1 MKKLIIYLLIPL
13 SLSGGCWGS
22 DSKIALLKTK
32 IEQALAQLN
41 DKMIDD
47 KEEVK
52 RQLNVMYELDQAI
65 RQACIRDRENPKV
78 MSLVRNMDRANMH
91 HLKKLIEKYGWITIS
106 EFGRQASRQA
116 WLLVQH
122 ADEDLGFQQQCLKT
136 MKNLVSKNEV
146 EPQHFA
152 YLYDRVA
159 LKTSHMGL
167 KQKYGTQI
175 QQKDD
180 KWELLPF
187 EGTLEDVNRCRREVG
202 LDSVEDYLK
211 MSEKLYSQ

>member
-1 MKKLIIYLLIPL
+1 L
-13 SLSGGCWGS
+13 SCVSWGS
-22 DSKIALLKTK
+22 DSKIALLKAK

-41 DKMIDD
+41 DKRIND

-52 RQLNVMYELDQAI
+52 RQLNIMYELDQAI
-65 RQACIRDRENPKV
+65 RQACIGDRENPKV
-78 MSLVRNMDRANMH
+78 ISLVRSMDCAH
-91 HLKKLIEKYGWITIS
+91 TCHLKKILDKYEWFKIS
-106 EFGRQASRQA
+106 EFGKEASRQA

-122 ADEDLGFQQQCLKT
+122 ADEDPGFQRKCLKV
-136 MKNLVSKNEV
+136 MKDLIPKNEV
-146 EPQHFA
+146 ESQHFA

-159 LKTSHMGL
+159 LKTPDMGL

-180 KWELLPF
+180 KWELMPF
-187 EGTLEDVNRCRREVG
+187 EGTLEDMNRRRREVG

-211 MSEKLYSQ
+211 LSERYYNQ